1 VIEVSA
7 DATWLVERRYG
18 AYGEVEE
25 LPDGSARFTTP
36 YSDLP
41 ALSAWILS
49 LGGRAHP
56 VEPDAVLDA
65 VSADL
70 QAVIDAHTGDPRA
83 VPAAQAPVEDLDPG
97 PAAPRMPGP
106 VAPERF
112 ALLQALLAFLLA
124 RCGDAAS
131 ARVESNEL
139 QERFRLTA
147 QELQESLDLLN
158 LVNFGGGCYAV
169 YCATE
174 NGNVIVDKELYGDTF
189 RRPARL
195 SPLEAK
201 ALLRALD
208 VVAPL
213 VAAEAH
219 TTLATVRE
227 KVEAAFGSYALADT
241 PAPQETDAEEHAVT
255 VLSAGVRDRK
265 LVDITYLSRSS
276 DEFSTRTVEPYLL
289 RRDDRGWY
297 VETWDQSRN
306 GRRTFRVEYIKEA
319 SLSRSGYEP
328 RPEMADLDHSLG
340 GKVGIARI
348 WFTPERARWELE
360 GRPGAQP
367 ARGGAAVADVTYG
380 SREWLVSEILRYR
393 GQAEVIEPEV
403 VRSQV
408 RRSAEQLL
416 RGIRPVAVR

>member
-1 VIEVSA
+1 
-7 DATWLVERRYG
+7 
-18 AYGEVEE
+18 
-25 LPDGSARFTTP
+25 
-36 YSDLP
+36 
-41 ALSAWILS
+41 
-49 LGGRAHP
+49 
-56 VEPDAVLDA
+56 
-65 VSADL
+65 
-70 QAVIDAHTGDPRA
+70 
-83 VPAAQAPVEDLDPG
+83 
-97 PAAPRMPGP
+97 

-131 ARVESNEL
+131 ARVESDEI
-139 QERFRLTA
+139 QTRFRLTP

-169 YCATE
+169 YCSTE
-174 NGNVIVDKELYGDTF
+174 NGHVMVDKELYGDTF

-208 VVAPL
+208 VISPL

-219 TTLATVRE
+219 TTLATVRA

-241 PAPQETDAEEHAVT
+241 PAPHETDAAEHAVT
-255 VLSAGVRDRK
+255 VLSAGVRDRR
-265 LVDITYLSRSS
+265 LVEITYLSRSS
-276 DEFSTRTVEPYLL
+276 NEFSTRTVEPYLL

-297 VETWDQSRN
+297 VETWDRSRE

-319 SLSRSGYEP
+319 NLSRAAYEP
-328 RPEMADLDHSLG
+328 RPQMSDLDHSLG
-340 GKVGIARI
+340 GEVGIARI

-393 GQAEVIEPEV
+393 GQAEVIEPDV
-403 VRSQV
+403 VRTQV

-416 RGIRPVAVR
+416 REISPIAVR